1 MEELK
6 MKRNSDVDPK
16 SRRGFLKD
24 LAAAGGVAVAA
35 AVASPAIAEP
45 VPAETAKA
53 DGPDGYKV
61 TDHVRTYYHKARI

>member
-24 LAAAGGVAVAA
+24 LAAAGGAAVVAT
-35 AVASPAIAEP
+35 VASPAIAEP
-45 VPAETAKA
+45 VSAEPARA

-61 TDHVRTYYHKARI
+61 TDHVRTYYDKARI